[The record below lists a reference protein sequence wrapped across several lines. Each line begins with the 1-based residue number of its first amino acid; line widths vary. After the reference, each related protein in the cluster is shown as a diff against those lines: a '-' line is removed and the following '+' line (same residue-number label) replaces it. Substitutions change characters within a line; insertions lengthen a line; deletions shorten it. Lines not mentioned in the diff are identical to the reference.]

1 MVSNNTPLVGLIGI
15 VSVVAL
21 IGAIAGLGLA
31 DTDLLNS
38 NTSAAEAR
46 ALDQETQEQALKAAI
61 DAGVYRAEGAAKIER
76 VFSDVTNY
84 IAIQR
89 AQTHAEV
96 GKIQLAVEATQQQVE
111 QDLELARLT
120 RYVTL
125 MAGTSAALIVS
136 IGLAMFLIQCGRSRV
151 TSAQTKGVQMNLWQ
165 APAWRAEQIR
175 RARERERSERRVAL
189 SQQTIEQS
197 ISGGNGQHPPESKE
211 PEDAMEQ
218 VV

>member
-1 MVSNNTPLVGLIGI
+1 MIGI

-46 ALDQETQEQALKAAI
+46 ARDQETQERALKAAI
-61 DAGVYRAEGAAKIER
+61 DADAYRAEGAAKIER

-89 AQTHAEV
+89 AQTRAEV
-96 GKIQLAVEATQQQVE
+96 ERIQLAVEATQHQVE

-120 RYVTL
+120 RYVVL
-125 MAGTSAALIVS
+125 VAGISAALIMS
-136 IGLAMFLIQCGRSRV
+136 IGLAIFLIQCGRSRLV
-151 TSAQTKGVQMNLWQ
+151 LAQAKVPQANLWQ
-165 APAWRAEQIR
+165 VPAWRAAQVR
-175 RARERERSERRVAL
+175 RARERERTERWVAL
-189 SQQTIEQS
+189 SQQAIEQS
-197 ISGGNGQHPPESKE
+197 IVGGNGKHPPESKE
-211 PEDAMEQ
+211 TEDTIER